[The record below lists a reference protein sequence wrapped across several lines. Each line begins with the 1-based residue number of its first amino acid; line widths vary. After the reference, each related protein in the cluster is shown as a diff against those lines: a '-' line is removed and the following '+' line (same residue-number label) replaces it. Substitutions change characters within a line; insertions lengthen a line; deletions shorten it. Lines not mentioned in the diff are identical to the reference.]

1 MEKFLSAA
9 AGFLRTWGIPIP
21 EGLVARAYHMSRV
34 GVVGLIGF
42 TIQTSTF
49 EIVGMYLG
57 LLRPSTAALLGGEI
71 AVLVGFALNNHFNFP
86 DRATPLYKR
95 LFRFH
100 TVVAGSLFIQWSMVR
115 LAELYFPDT
124 PLMLRAFYFAG
135 IALGFLSNYIGYT
148 LWVWRHR

>member
-1 MEKFLSAA
+1 MEKLLLTIANA
-9 AGFLRTWGIPIP
+9 LRSRGIPISDS
-21 EGLVARAYHMSRV
+21 LVAHAYHMSRV
-34 GVVGLIGF
+34 GAVGLIGF

-49 EIVGMYLG
+49 ELLGMYLG

-95 LFRFH
+95 LMRFH

-115 LAELYFPDT
+115 LAEIYFPDT